1 MFLFICKNIL
11 YQARHIFF
19 IAIIIIIVLLV
30 CVPLVAIES
39 DDLRAVT
46 ELHVGVAEDSKTL
59 EEDLLAG
66 DLLLA
71 GHPAHLGQNISIGSQ
86 SGIMEVGGPTGNS
99 IQELFEFSK
108 EMQGI

>member
-19 IAIIIIIVLLV
+19 IAIIIKVLLV
-30 CVPLVAIES
+30 CVPLVAIER